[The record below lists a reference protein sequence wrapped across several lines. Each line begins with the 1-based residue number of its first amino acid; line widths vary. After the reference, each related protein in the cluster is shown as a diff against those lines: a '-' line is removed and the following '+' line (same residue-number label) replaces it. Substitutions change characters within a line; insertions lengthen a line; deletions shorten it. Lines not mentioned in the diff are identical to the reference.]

1 MPVWALV
8 MALVISAI
16 YTVPVGIIQAI
27 TNQQIALNVV
37 TELIVGYALPGK
49 PIAMMMF
56 KVSRLRS
63 VLHHGKDLTASGGV
77 LDLGIHCESLTNF
90 TTTRLSLMNHS

>member
-56 KVSRLRS
+56 KVSKLGS

-77 LDLGIHCESLTNF
+77 
-90 TTTRLSLMNHS
+90 

>member
-90 TTTRLSLMNHS
+90 TTMRLSLMNHS

>member
-56 KVSRLRS
+56 KVGFF
-63 VLHHGKDLTASGGV
+63 HGYITASHVVDYQTWGYITMAQG
-77 LDLGIHCESLTNF
+77 
-90 TTTRLSLMNHS
+90 